1 MADRR
6 DQLAE
11 ALDELCQAVA
21 ADGGCALYL
30 DDGDGTLS
38 LAAAT
43 GNGAARPPSLVN
55 RLRGANDQSH
65 NLALNVPGE
74 RPGVVVLS
82 RRSGGGFTQQDRT
95 VARLF
100 VRRLS
105 DGDLAGSTAIGSA
118 AHSGWTRQLEA
129 IQHICARLA
138 RLGTIEEV
146 GTTICSGTFEVTDND
161 EAHLLLVDERG
172 YLQPVTASARTA
184 VRTGKLEP
192 LPYEGPA
199 ALHIKRT
206 LSAGVPI
213 IAHDLGDMGPGRI
226 GPHSMLIVPL
236 HHEGHVSGLI
246 CLVAAGDQRFDDDDL
261 RLLQILADQA
271 AVAIEN
277 ARLLRGRDELV
288 QELAGL
294 LDISEAAS
302 SASDETSLAQHLA
315 NRVRHA
321 TRTDGALISRWDD
334 GSTYLRI
341 LSRDGIGF
349 GLGTSDEIDLA
360 DSPARWAAL
369 RDGRAQVVQADSSEN
384 GTEQMQ
390 LRTAGA
396 HTLIVL
402 PLTAGGRTIGLIE
415 LVSVERPRI
424 LSEPEMHACEAMA
437 SLAATGLEKVRLV
450 EQLRSAA
457 DMDLVTGVHNHR
469 YLQDR
474 LRQEVARSAR
484 SHSPLALLMMD
495 LDKFKPIND
504 RYGHADGDR
513 VLHSIGATI
522 KAAVRTNDIVARYGG
537 DEFVVLM
544 PETSVEHAELV
555 ARRVVS
561 GILQRRHDLSDGSH
575 VSVGVSAGLAFYP
588 NDGRNSAQ
596 LLAAAD
602 SAMYAAKRNG
612 GRQIERS
619 NLPMIGEPV
628 AIRAAS

>member
-1 MADRR
+1 MADRTQ
-6 DQLAE
+6 QLVE
-11 ALDELCQAVA
+11 ALDELARAVA
-21 ADGGCALYL
+21 AEGGAALYL

-38 LAAAT
+38 LVAAAR
-43 GNGAARPPSLVN
+43 NGAVKPPSLVS
-55 RLRGANDQSH
+55 RLRGRNDESR
-65 NLALNVPGE
+65 NLALNVPGA
-74 RPGVVVLS
+74 RPGLVMLA
-82 RRSGGGFTQQDRT
+82 RRSGSGFTQQDRA
-95 VARLF
+95 VARMF

-105 DGDLAGSTAIGSA
+105 EGDLAASGA
-118 AHSGWTRQLEA
+118 ASHTGWTRQFEA

-146 GTTICSGTFEVTDND
+146 GTTICSGTFEVIDND
-161 EAHLLLVDERG
+161 EAHLLLVDDRG
-172 YLQPVTASARTA
+172 YLQSVTASARLAAHRATP
-184 VRTGKLEP
+184 GP

-213 IAHDLGDMGPGRI
+213 IAHDLGDMGPGRE
-226 GPHSMLIVPL
+226 GPHSMLIVPF
-236 HHEGHVSGLI
+236 HHEGHVSGMI

-261 RLLQILADQA
+261 RLLQILADQS

-277 ARLLRGRDELV
+277 ARLLRGSDQMV

-294 LDISEAAS
+294 LDISEAAI
-302 SASDETSLAQHLA
+302 SASDETGLAKHLA
-315 NRVRHA
+315 SRIRHA
-321 TRTDGALISRWDD
+321 TRTDAALVSRWDD
-334 GSTYLRI
+334 GSTFLRI
-341 LSRDGIGF
+341 LSRDGNGF
-349 GLGTSDEIDLA
+349 GVVNADELDLA
-360 DSPARWAAL
+360 ESPARWAAL
-369 RDGRAQVVQADSSEN
+369 RDGRPQVVQADSAEN

-390 LRTAGA
+390 LRMAGA
-396 HTLIVL
+396 NTLIVL
-402 PLTAGGRTIGLIE
+402 PLTAGGRTMGLIE
-415 LVSVERPRI
+415 LVCADRRVPSD
-424 LSEPEMHACEAMA
+424 SEMHACEAMA
-437 SLAATGLEKVRLV
+437 SLGATGLEKVRLV

-484 SHSPLALLMMD
+484 GHSPLALLMMD

-544 PETSVEHAELV
+544 AETSVQHAELV

-561 GILQRRHDLSDGSH
+561 GILQRRHELSDGKH

-588 NDGRNSAQ
+588 EDGRTSAR

-602 SAMYAAKRNG
+602 SAMYEAKRKG
-612 GRQIERS
+612 GRRIERS
-619 NLPMIGEPV
+619 TLPVMGEPV
-628 AIRAAS
+628 AVRVAG